1 MYVYMKLTLFYSF
14 YLVCTVRDNVIK
26 QKKLK

>member
-14 YLVCTVRDNVIK
+14 YLYVRYVITLFN